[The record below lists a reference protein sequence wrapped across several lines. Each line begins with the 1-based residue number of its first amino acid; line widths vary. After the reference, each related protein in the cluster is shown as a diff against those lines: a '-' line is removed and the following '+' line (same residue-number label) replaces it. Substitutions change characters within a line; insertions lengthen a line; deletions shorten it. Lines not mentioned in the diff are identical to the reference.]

1 MRRGDQREREVTIEH
16 LFRQL
21 DFKGGEE
28 VPYVLIGVVAVLQ
41 LVTSSPAAI
50 HEAMIG
56 VKNKLTTIIL
66 APYTHLLLYLHST
79 LFLITALAVRIMVYL
94 TSGKRYRATISIG
107 VRTSIIPLTFAISGP
122 RTSPFLIHRNVKTL
136 WRLRTLFYT
145 LEF

>member
-1 MRRGDQREREVTIEH
+1 MRRGYQRERGVTIEH

-107 VRTSIIPLTFAISGP
+107 VRTSIIPLTLAISGP

>member
-107 VRTSIIPLTFAISGP
+107 V
-122 RTSPFLIHRNVKTL
+122 
-136 WRLRTLFYT
+136 
-145 LEF
+145 